1 MTTEKIEILVI
12 DDEPAVG
19 DALKRV
25 LEANG
30 YGVVIAETGQAG
42 ITLAS
47 RKRFHVGIIDLGL
60 PDTSGLE
67 VIKAIRDL
75 QSSMTMI
82 LTTAQSTAAAQ
93 LSAQSLGSVELLLKP
108 FRPEE
113 ILELIRK
120 VLAG

>member
-1 MTTEKIEILVI
+1 VATEKIDILVV

-30 YGVVIAETGQAG
+30 YAVVIAETGLAG
-42 ITLAS
+42 ITQAR

-67 VIKAIRDL
+67 VIKAVREL
-75 QSSMTMI
+75 QSSMTVI
-82 LTTAQSTAAAQ
+82 LTTAQSATAAQ
-93 LSAQSLGSVELLLKP
+93 LSAQSLGPVELLLKP

-120 VLAG
+120 VLGG